1 MSNSGDGDK
10 RKVST
15 DALET
20 LGTLIGP
27 NERRDAIHIA
37 VEPVIAKE
45 PLRPGDH
52 VSPTG
57 CYLNPGDPDA
67 VGIVDPFLRY
77 RVRPGERFW
86 LLIYPRQIH
95 SLRHVW
101 THPAFPDAP
110 EVAGEAPKMG
120 IKFISESEAWIRNY
134 AAELNLGYERLMSG
148 ADEWIESRKD
158 SQWGEYLVDGGTL
171 EGISTRPEF
180 WDHYA
185 KVRGIEVPTKDREN
199 FFSCS
204 C

>member
-20 LGTLIGP
+20 LGTIIGP

-37 VEPVIAKE
+37 VEPVIAKRH
-45 PLRPGDH
+45 LRPGDH
-52 VSPTG
+52 VRAD
-57 CYLNPGDPDA
+57 GDLA
-67 VGIVDPFLRY
+67 VVESEGVGIVDPFLLNT
-77 RVRPGERFW
+77 VKPGERFW

-110 EVAGEAPKMG
+110 EVAGEMPKMG

-134 AAELNLGYERLMSG
+134 AAELDLGYERLMSG

-158 SQWGEYLVDGGTL
+158 GQWGEYLVDGGNL
-171 EGISTRPEF
+171 EGTSTKPEF

-185 KVRGIEVPTKDREN
+185 KVRGVEVPTKDREN